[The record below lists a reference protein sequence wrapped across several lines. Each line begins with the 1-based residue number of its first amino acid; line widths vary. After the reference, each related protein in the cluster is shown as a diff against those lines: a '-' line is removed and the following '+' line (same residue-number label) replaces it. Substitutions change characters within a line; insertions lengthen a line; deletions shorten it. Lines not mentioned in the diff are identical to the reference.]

1 VIRVERQGDVI
12 RLEMTRTPNRIV
24 GINVSAFVVR
34 GVLIDSGFP
43 AIGGELGAYLAQSMP
58 RGAFITHS
66 HEDHAGNV
74 DRLARLGVPLR
85 IDDATLT
92 VARSRQTLALYR
104 RITWGTPTP
113 LVTDVVPF
121 SDPDLH
127 FIATPGHS
135 DDHHVVWDA
144 QTGTLFSGDLFL
156 GVKAAVIHAHER
168 PHELVR
174 SLREMIALGPER
186 MFDAHRGLVKGPGRA
201 LEAKV
206 AWLEGAIGRVS
217 DLVARGWDDVAIQ
230 HAVIGRGGAVDV
242 VSRGEYSKRNF
253 IAAVRRDA
261 TRGPTTPAAG

>member
-1 VIRVERQGDVI
+1 MIRTERQGDVI
-12 RLEMTRTPNRIV
+12 RLEMTRAPNRIV

-43 AIGGELGAYLAQSMP
+43 AIGAELGEYLAQNMP
-58 RGAFITHS
+58 RGALITHS

-74 DRLARLGVPLR
+74 ERLAQLGVPIR

-92 VARSRQTLALYR
+92 VARSRQTLAPYR
-104 RITWGTPTP
+104 RFTWGTPTP

-121 SDPDLH
+121 TEPDLH

-135 DDHHVVWDA
+135 ADHHVVWDA

-156 GVKAAVIHAHER
+156 GVKVPVIHAHER
-168 PHELVR
+168 PYELVR
-174 SLREMIALGPER
+174 SLRAMIALGPER
-186 MFDAHRGLVKGPGRA
+186 MFDAHRGLVKSPRGA

-206 AWLEGAIGRVS
+206 KWLEAAMERVT
-217 DLVARGWDDVAIQ
+217 DLVSRGWDDAAIQ
-230 HAVIGRGGAVDV
+230 RTVLGRGGMVDV

-261 TRGPTTPAAG
+261 SV